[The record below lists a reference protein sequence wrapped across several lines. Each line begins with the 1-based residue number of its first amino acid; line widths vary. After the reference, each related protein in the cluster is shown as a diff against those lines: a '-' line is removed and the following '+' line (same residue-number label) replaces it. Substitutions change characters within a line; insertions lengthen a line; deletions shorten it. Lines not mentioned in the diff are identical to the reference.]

1 MDSSTGH
8 RGGAL
13 HPFANAREERPH
25 ADAQPSRRQ
34 RIFAA
39 LAIAILAGGWTYL
52 SLRLRGDWVW
62 AADFTYP
69 WLAARAVW
77 KGVDAYAFVAQAHP
91 PFGPWLLYP
100 LPAALVTLP
109 IAWLPMRTAA
119 SVGVGASCG
128 LLAFSVT
135 RTAFWPL
142 LMFVSAP
149 AMRLADSVQIWPPI
163 FTAAAFWA
171 PGLGLLA
178 AKPNFALPIIAFQT
192 RLRSVVI
199 GAVVGITIVGLSFIV
214 DQHWLARWIAIV
226 RDSPPS
232 AQFRPPMLRAAGCF
246 LVLSVLRWRRP
257 EGRLLFCMALVPQTA
272 YFYDQL
278 PLLLIPGTRR
288 QMVVYAFV
296 SQIAALLAPVSTDVR
311 PLYVI
316 AGLYLPAL
324 IMLLLRPNEGP
335 APVWLEQM
343 ASRTPRWLA
352 GRPSRAKASPQA
364 SFDD

>member
-1 MDSSTGH
+1 MPCKPLSNGRQDQ
-8 RGGAL
+8 
-13 HPFANAREERPH
+13 PH
-25 ADAQPSRRQ
+25 TNGQPSRRQ
-34 RIFAA
+34 RVLAA
-39 LAIAILAGGWTYL
+39 LGVAVVAAGWTYV

-77 KGVDAYAFVAQAHP
+77 KGVDAYAFVARSHP

-109 IAWLPMRTAA
+109 IAWLPMRAAA

-128 LLAFSVT
+128 FLAFSIT

-142 LMFVSAP
+142 LMFLSAP
-149 AMRLADSVQIWPPI
+149 AVRLADSVQIWPPM

-192 RLRSVVI
+192 KLRSVVI
-199 GAVVGITIVGLSFIV
+199 GAVAGITLVGLSFMV
-214 DQHWLARWIAIV
+214 DPHWLARWIAIV

-232 AQFRPPMLRAAGCF
+232 AQFRPPMLRAAGSF
-246 LVLSVLRWRRP
+246 LVLSALRWRRP

-278 PLLLIPGTRR
+278 PLLLVPGTRR

-296 SQIAALLAPVSTDVR
+296 SQIAALLAPVSTDAR
-311 PLYVI
+311 PVYVI

-324 IMLLLRPNEGP
+324 LMLLLRPNDGP
-335 APVWLEQM
+335 APAWLERL
-343 ASRTPRWLA
+343 ASRTPTWLR
-352 GRPSRAKASPQA
+352 GRATPANASM
-364 SFDD
+364 